1 MTDALYIAPIRQ
13 SDRDDLIVMA
23 MPYYAEVAPAI
34 IRPKARAIDRY
45 WLQKGR
51 FPFWIQLDQTRIGFA
66 LVYCQPD
73 GITEMAEFTVLPA
86 YRRQGHAQA
95 AAALL
100 FARFPGRWTLGI
112 SEQSDQAAA
121 FWQTCLPACPI
132 AHQITRTPP
141 LTPFQ
146 LHGYDFTISGL
157 EQ

>member
-1 MTDALYIAPIRQ
+1 MNNHLNITLIPQ
-13 SDRDDLIVMA
+13 SDRDALIAMA
-23 MPYYAEVAPAI
+23 TPYYTEVAPPIAH
-34 IRPKARAIDRY
+34 PKTRAIDRY
-45 WLQKGR
+45 WQQTGR
-51 FPFWIQLDQTRIGFA
+51 FAFWIQLGQTPIGFA
-66 LVYCQPD
+66 LVYCQP
-73 GITEMAEFTVLPA
+73 GGVTEMAEFTIQPA
-86 YRRQGHAQA
+86 HRRQGHAQT

-112 SEQSDQAAA
+112 SAQSDQAAV

-146 LHGYDFTISGL
+146 LYGYAFTISGL